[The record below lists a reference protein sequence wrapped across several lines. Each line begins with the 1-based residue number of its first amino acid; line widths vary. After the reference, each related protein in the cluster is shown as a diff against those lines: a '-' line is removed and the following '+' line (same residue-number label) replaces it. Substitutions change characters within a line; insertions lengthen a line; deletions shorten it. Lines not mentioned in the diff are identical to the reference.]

1 MPAVDAAFFAD
12 DIPGTSVGRATGTSF
27 LSRTSRLSSW
37 VWCTTSYE
45 PPTCGYSFL
54 IVLKQCAQV
63 TTTLVTPNSP
73 KVDTFC
79 AASVWNSSSLP
90 ARRAESPV
98 QVSPSPS
105 TANDTPAVS
114 SSSATARVVFLA
126 RSS

>member
-1 MPAVDAAFFAD
+1 M
-12 DIPGTSVGRATGTSF
+12 
-27 LSRTSRLSSW
+27 W
-37 VWCTTSYE
+37 WTTSNE
-45 PPTCGYSFL
+45 PPRSGYSFL

-63 TTTLVTPNSP
+63 TTIFWAPTPLS
-73 KVDTFC
+73 VSTFC
-79 AASVWNSSSLP
+79 WASIEKSISLP

-98 QVSPSPS
+98 QVSPSPR